1 MGTTAKRIF
10 SLDHENGK
18 IEGQANLKNYVTRFY
33 KGLFG
38 EPKQNSFSLDPDR
51 TEDIAQVT
59 QEENNF
65 LTAPFTEDE
74 IKKAIFKMEHNK
86 APRLDGF
93 LAKFYQ
99 KFWHVIKGD
108 LITMFQD

>member
-1 MGTTAKRIF
+1 MFCLANGKHKKKRIF

-18 IEGQANLKNYVTRFY
+18 IERKANLKNYIPGFY

-38 EPKQNSFSLDPDR
+38 ELEQNSFRLDPDR
-51 TEDIAQVT
+51 TEDIAQVS

-74 IKKAIFKMEHNK
+74 IKNAIF
-86 APRLDGF
+86 
-93 LAKFYQ
+93 
-99 KFWHVIKGD
+99 
-108 LITMFQD
+108 